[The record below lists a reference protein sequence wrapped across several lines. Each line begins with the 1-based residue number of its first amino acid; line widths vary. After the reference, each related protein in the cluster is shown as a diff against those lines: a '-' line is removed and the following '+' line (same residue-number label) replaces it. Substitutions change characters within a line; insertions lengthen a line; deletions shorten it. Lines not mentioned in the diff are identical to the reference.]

1 MQGLERPPL
10 LQGLDGRPAP
20 DYLRGKSGYTGA
32 SYLPTQINTLP
43 FSIPWSCRGL
53 ACTDDITGPLT
64 PWIPPCREAAISL
77 CPSAFPGSPL
87 SSGLQKTL
95 SSHFFGPGKAAVLL
109 PLASSFCNI
118 FYGTL
123 ISSLIR
129 DPYEGALLELSEF
142 ECAFGFLLGP

>member
-1 MQGLERPPL
+1 MA
-10 LQGLDGRPAP
+10 GRPAP
-20 DYLRGKSGYTGA
+20 DYLSGESGYTGA
-32 SYLPTQINTLP
+32 SYLPSQINTLP
-43 FSIPWSCRGL
+43 FSTPLSCRGL
-53 ACTDDITGPLT
+53 TCMDDITGSSL
-64 PWIPPCREAAISL
+64 WIPPCREVAIWL

-118 FYGTL
+118 FYGTP
-123 ISSLIR
+123 ISSLIIN
-129 DPYEGALLELSEF
+129 PYEGALLELSEF